1 MPIYQLGLLLNEEGD
16 VGMEYINIESV
27 TNGYEAKV
35 QQNLKFKTG
44 KFAWQIR
51 FNTALDP
58 STVNSVNLFVTTVNS
73 IPVSTE
79 INYDPAMN
87 IIEITP
93 LDTYLKDESY
103 ILHIT
108 TKVKSKGGKQLKQP
122 INVQFKL

>member
-1 MPIYQLGLLLNEEGD
+1 
-16 VGMEYINIESV
+16 MEYINIESV

-73 IPVSTE
+73 IPISTE